1 MWRLWTLQ
9 ERILS
14 AGEDPNRLQFQLTDG
29 ILSYASYLNFT
40 SIMPATK
47 EAFTRLDTAT
57 QQIVFRKLGFHA
69 WSVCS
74 FFYAIQQ
81 RLGRMGNA
89 SPVPSSS
96 GLEAGRMF
104 AYISKALK
112 FCTTSRATDEPLC
125 LAQLLGLDF
134 KSIVPIPS
142 DDVEARMTQFIV
154 YYSRELPVGLD
165 E

>member
-1 MWRLWTLQ
+1 
-9 ERILS
+9 
-14 AGEDPNRLQFQLTDG
+14 
-29 ILSYASYLNFT
+29 
-40 SIMPATK
+40 
-47 EAFTRLDTAT
+47 
-57 QQIVFRKLGFHA
+57 
-69 WSVCS
+69 
-74 FFYAIQQ
+74 
-81 RLGRMGNA
+81 
-89 SPVPSSS
+89 
-96 GLEAGRMF
+96 MF